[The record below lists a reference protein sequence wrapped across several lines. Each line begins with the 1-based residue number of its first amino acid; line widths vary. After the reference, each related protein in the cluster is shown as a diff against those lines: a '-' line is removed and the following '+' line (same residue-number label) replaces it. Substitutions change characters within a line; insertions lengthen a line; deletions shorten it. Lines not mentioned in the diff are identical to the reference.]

1 MLGNEIHVMT
11 NIETLGLGDNATIIQ
26 ICAIAF
32 DIKTGRHMWVF
43 NEVSYIDEEEKAVVD
58 DGNLKWWL
66 STDTEWFKKILVRE
80 GTMSSEELIEKFRD
94 WLLVISDYEPA
105 NLFLW
110 GNGILF
116 DNAKLKLQ
124 MEALGL
130 RYPVHYK
137 NDRDV
142 RTILYLTGE
151 KTGLSEEELRN
162 EVKSY
167 DIKRHNAFDDA
178 VYQTRLVS
186 HCYNGLVNKGSGW
199 F

>member
-11 NIETLGLGDNATIIQ
+11 DIETLGLRDDATIIQ
-26 ICAIAF
+26 ISAIAF
-32 DIKTGRHMWVF
+32 DIRTGEHMWEFDQVADIGK
-43 NEVSYIDEEEKAVVD
+43 NEELVVD
-58 DGNLKWWL
+58 GGTLKWWL
-66 STDTEWFKKILVRE
+66 NTDAVLLKSLLTKQSEL
-80 GTMSSEELIEKFRD
+80 SSEELIAEFQD
-94 WLLVISDYEPA
+94 WLMVISDYEPA

-178 VYQTRLVS
+178 VYQIRLVS
-186 HCYNGLVNKGSGW
+186 HCYNELVK
-199 F
+199 